1 MPTGTATPQN
11 VVRNYFKSL
20 YNALSLSF
28 NPFLFLC
35 ISVQYVMYKII
46 IFIVLFCVC
55 LNAFY
60 EGSQKSCQ
68 IWYSA
73 YSRTLGRDF
82 LDLKYS
88 DWNILFFN
96 ISTWDW
102 HTELTK
108 DTDIMQHK
116 NRIFCVFFCNLYRKI
131 SILSK
136 IWWCFSLWNFPGKES
151 HLAAIKNNMYL
162 V

>member
-1 MPTGTATPQN
+1 MYLCPICHVQN
-11 VVRNYFKSL
+11 NHFHRS
-20 YNALSLSF
+20 
-28 NPFLFLC
+28 FLC
-35 ISVQYVMYKII
+35 VFKRLLWRVSSQCQV
-46 IFIVLFCVC
+46 
-55 LNAFY
+55 
-60 EGSQKSCQ
+60 SQKSCQ

-116 NRIFCVFFCNLYRKI
+116 NRIFCEFFCNLYRKI